1 MKFNNLS
8 QRSADNNLISLFSDI
23 AALLVAFLLSVLIV
37 FRGLQVIANDWL
49 LVGAGI
55 FYCVCVIFL
64 FQVFEMYSS
73 VAIGFKAAKVTICLT
88 MVYTTLFCIIVNFIF
103 LRRPEMYLLSVYE
116 GVSSVILL
124 LLWRYF
130 QHLYFIHRKNK
141 SKILM
146 VEQMKEDNSRVRRLK
161 YSCLDVYDAWY
172 EQVDV
177 NDMDA
182 VKEFMYEQFPKYDGI
197 CLMES
202 IPIHVKDLFIKE
214 ALRLGKE
221 FFIIPA
227 MYELNFTKVMLA
239 FFDDVMVFH
248 IIPHHLSSTQ
258 MFLKRA
264 FDLLFSSVGLIVAA
278 IPMAAIALAIK
289 LFDPGPVF
297 YKQIRL
303 TKDMKEFEIIKFR
316 TMVVNAEQMTG
327 PTFARKNDPRI
338 TKLGRFLRASRLDE
352 LPQLINVFLGD
363 MSFVGPRPE
372 RPYFVEQFMKDVE
385 YYDQRFTVK
394 AGLTSLSHV
403 CGRYSTAIEDRT
415 LYDLLYIIN
424 FSLLMDLKIIL
435 LTTRTVFLKE
445 AAEGVDNGEKRM
457 NQQPEQETVSESEE
471 NHYGF

>member
-8 QRSADNNLISLFSDI
+8 QRSSDNNLISWFVDVV
-23 AALLVAFLLSVLIV
+23 ALLISFLLSTLIAFGDLRV
-37 FRGLQVIANDWL
+37 VATDWL
-49 LVGAGI
+49 VLGGGI
-55 FYCVCVIFL
+55 LYSVCVIFL
-64 FQVFEMYSS
+64 FHVFELYSS
-73 VAIGFKAAKVTICLT
+73 IAIGFKVAKVTIVLT
-88 MVYTTLFCIIVNFIF
+88 ALY
-103 LRRPEMYLLSVYE
+103 
-116 GVSSVILL
+116 SSVFCVVMNMLLVRQGEFYLFAVSEGICSAVLL

-130 QHLYFIHRKNK
+130 RNLYLIHRKNK

-182 VKEFMYEQFPKYDGI
+182 VRRFMQEEFPKYDGI

-214 ALRLGKE
+214 ALRMGKE

-227 MYELNFTKVMLA
+227 MYELNFTKVLLA

-248 IIPHHLSSTQ
+248 IIPHHLSATQ
-258 MFLKRA
+258 IFFKRA
-264 FDLLFSSVGLIVAA
+264 FDLVFSSIGLIVAA
-278 IPMAAIALAIK
+278 IPMLIIAAAIKIS
-289 LFDPGPVF
+289 DPGPVF

-303 TKDMKEFEIIKFR
+303 TKDMKEFNIFKFR

-327 PTFARKNDPRI
+327 PTFAQKDDPRI

-352 LPQLINVFLGD
+352 LPQLLNVFLGD

-372 RPYFVEQFMKDVE
+372 RPFFVEQFMKEVE

-435 LTTRTVFLKE
+435 LTTRTIFLKE
-445 AAEGVDNGEKRM
+445 AAEGIDYQEKKVNR
-457 NQQPEQETVSESEE
+457 QSEK
-471 NHYGF
+471 

>member
-1 MKFNNLS
+1 MRFNNLS
-8 QRSADNNLISLFSDI
+8 QRSSDNNLISLFADI
-23 AALLVAFLLSVLIV
+23 AALLLSFLLSVMII
-37 FRGLQVIANDWL
+37 FRNPQIWATDWL
-49 LVGAGI
+49 VVGTGVL
-55 FYCVCVIFL
+55 YCVSAIFL
-64 FQVFEMYSS
+64 FHVFEMYSS
-73 VAIGFKAAKVTICLT
+73 IAIGFKSAKVTICLT
-88 MVYTTLFCIIVNFIF
+88 MVYATLLCVFINLF
-103 LRRPEMYLLSVYE
+103 FVRRPDLYLLSACE
-116 GVSSVILL
+116 GAFSVFLL

-161 YSCLDVYDAWY
+161 YSCLDIYDAWY

-182 VKEFMYEQFPKYDGI
+182 VKKFMEEQFPKYDGI

-214 ALRLGKE
+214 SLRLGKE

-248 IIPHHLSSTQ
+248 IIPHHLSAIQ
-258 MFLKRA
+258 IFFKRA
-264 FDLLFSSVGLIVAA
+264 FDLLFSSIGLIVAA
-278 IPMAAIALAIK
+278 IPMAFIALAIK
-289 LFDPGPVF
+289 IFDPGPVF

-303 TKDMKEFEIIKFR
+303 TKDMKEFNIFKFR

-327 PTFARKNDPRI
+327 PTFAQKNDPRI

-352 LPQLINVFLGD
+352 LPQLLNVFLGD

-372 RPYFVEQFMKDVE
+372 RPFFVEQFIKDVE

-435 LTTRTVFLKE
+435 LTTRTIFLKE
-445 AAEGVDNGEKRM
+445 AAEGVDYQEKRV
-457 NQQPEQETVSESEE
+457 NHQSEK
-471 NHYGF
+471 